1 MHHPRSVK
9 ARLPRRVVAVPDAA
23 APPKPAPSPAPSA
36 RDRILHAAEV
46 EFAEHGRGGSSVRA
60 IAQRAGCAQSL
71 IHHYFPTKEDLW
83 LAVGAGIADA
93 FFHLEAPFL
102 DDPRPDRESI
112 RRGIRLYWRFW
123 RDHPTAAR
131 IYLWRLLEGAT
142 PESLARDQR
151 HHERSV
157 AAFERAQA
165 TGTLRTDLPA
175 AMVMNILAGAILH
188 FCFHGQQIVGAAT
201 ESEEMLV
208 EALMTL
214 IQAPAPP
221 APEQAPSPS
230 RN

>member
-9 ARLPRRVVAVPDAA
+9 ARLPRRVAAVPDVA
-23 APPKPAPSPAPSA
+23 APPRPVPPPNA
-36 RDRILHAAEV
+36 RDRILLAAEI

-71 IHHYFPTKEDLW
+71 IHHYFPTKDDLW
-83 LAVGAGIADA
+83 MAVGAGIADA
-93 FFHLEAPFL
+93 FFRLEAPFL
-102 DDPRPDRESI
+102 DDPRPDHDSI

-165 TGTLRTDLPA
+165 AGTLRTDLPA

-188 FCFHGQQIVGAAT
+188 FCFHGHQIVGSAT
-201 ESEEMLV
+201 ESEGMLV

-214 IQAPAPP
+214 IKAPGP
-221 APEQAPSPS
+221 APSPS
-230 RN
+230 KD

>member
-1 MHHPRSVK
+1 MPHPRSVK
-9 ARLPRRVVAVPDAA
+9 SRLPRRVASVPDATVQL
-23 APPKPAPSPAPSA
+23 KPAPTAAPSA

-83 LAVGAGIADA
+83 MAVGAGIADA
-93 FFHLEAPFL
+93 FFQLEAPFL
-102 DDPRPDRESI
+102 DDPRPDHESI

-151 HHERSV
+151 HHERSA

-165 TGTLRTDLPA
+165 AGTLRTDLPA
-175 AMVMNILAGAILH
+175 PMVMNILAGAILH
-188 FCFHGQQIVGAAT
+188 FCFHGRQIIGET
-201 ESEEMLV
+201 MESEDVLV
-208 EALMTL
+208 DALMRL
-214 IQAPAPP
+214 VLAPTPP
-221 APEQAPSPS
+221 VPSPP
-230 RN
+230 R